1 MKCVER
7 KDEEK
12 VVQGKDKTR
21 CSLEKKDDDGGKNK
35 CKERNLKYGAGKEKK
50 NCRERKDEEKMEK
63 EKESTSVKVEM

>member
-35 CKERNLKYGAGKEKK
+35 CKERNLNMEQVKKRKIVERGKMK
-50 NCRERKDEEKMEK
+50 RRWRRKR
-63 EKESTSVKVEM
+63 KVQV